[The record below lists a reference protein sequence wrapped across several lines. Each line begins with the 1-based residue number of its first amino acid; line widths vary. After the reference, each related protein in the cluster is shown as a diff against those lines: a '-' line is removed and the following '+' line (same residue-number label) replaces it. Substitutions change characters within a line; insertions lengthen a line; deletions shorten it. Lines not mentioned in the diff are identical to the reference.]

1 MSYIKEAFRK
11 FLVNLKRN
19 PNMIPLTMLLIA
31 FLYYSLNLTNMS
43 DTTAKIQATGM
54 GLAQFTIMLFSLLG
68 LMCQLN
74 AYPPRKKANVPMLAL
89 VFVMLAIILYAD
101 WHYSSC
107 IIGALN
113 RAESPIVLNES
124 TIYIANAYNMLST
137 HMILLIIGGVLSAA
151 LPVYSKWLKKIN
163 TSVEVED
170 NGDMAAIELND

>member
-1 MSYIKEAFRK
+1 MSKIKESFRK
-11 FLVNLKRN
+11 FLVGLKRN

-43 DTTAKIQATGM
+43 DTTAKIQGSNM
-54 GLAQFTIMLFSLLG
+54 GLAQFAIMLFSLLC

-89 VFVMLAIILYAD
+89 VFVMLAIILFAD
-101 WHYSSC
+101 WHYNSC
-107 IIGALN
+107 IIAALN

-124 TIYIANAYNMLST
+124 TIYIANAYNMLRT
-137 HMILLIIGGVLSAA
+137 HMGLLVVSGALSGL
-151 LPVYSKWLKKIN
+151 LPIYSKWLKKIN

-170 NGDMAAIELND
+170 NGDMAEIELND